1 MVFWT
6 VEARVVVRFSEEST
20 MFFSGSRESE
30 GGAWAVDLALWDLCS
45 VSGKAKMMKM
55 SVAPP

>member
-1 MVFWT
+1 M
-6 VEARVVVRFSEEST
+6 VRFSEEST